1 MAHCLIN
8 LPFFLTISLDLTKS
22 SEVRKAGDWFIS
34 ISIQNSS
41 VEWFFFY
48 VFTDF
53 LHRICLNLS
62 TWKYNDY
69 IVIHNEYEQEKK
81 LKMNAQS
88 AWINKAA
95 MRKLFFTLE
104 QKKRY
109 WFCIASQTTSIFL
122 FARPSFIC
130 LEFSGRKE
138 RIFWFTFRYSQTV
151 RLVVCRPF
159 CAAHIMV
166 KYFKSTFLRVDTIFY

>member
-1 MAHCLIN
+1 MRKKYTNHFTCWWDDIKMADYLIN
-8 LPFFLTISLDLTKS
+8 LRFFSDN
-22 SEVRKAGDWFIS
+22 FIRS
-34 ISIQNSS
+34 YEII
-41 VEWFFFY
+41 FY